1 MTQRYQGEFPR
12 EYMQTINK
20 MMNLQNGHEQQ
31 LENIAKEI
39 IKEFYGS
46 DNELIKIIKN
56 KYK

>member
-1 MTQRYQGEFPR
+1 
-12 EYMQTINK
+12 
-20 MMNLQNGHEQQ
+20 MNLQNGHEQQ